1 MNDLRSEDS
10 EGIKLCIH
18 ERCENVEERAD
29 NRWQD
34 VALLQQKRADE
45 LEYYLHGAQ
54 KKLKDLE
61 QKYKGDMQFVLG
73 LFKKHVPDV
82 IFDEYNLHE
91 MDKPDTYW
99 GNGEGV
105 LAKAIDILERD
116 WGWKSK

>member
-1 MNDLRSEDS
+1 MSDLCSEDS
-10 EGIKLCIH
+10 KGIKLCIH
-18 ERCENVEERAD
+18 ERCESAEERVD
-29 NRWQD
+29 NRWRD
-34 VALLQQKRADE
+34 VALLQKQRADK
-45 LEYYLHGAQ
+45 LEYYLHDAQ

-82 IFDEYNLHE
+82 IYDEYNLHQ
-91 MDKPDTYW
+91 MDKQDPYW

-105 LAKAIDILERD
+105 LTKAIDILERD